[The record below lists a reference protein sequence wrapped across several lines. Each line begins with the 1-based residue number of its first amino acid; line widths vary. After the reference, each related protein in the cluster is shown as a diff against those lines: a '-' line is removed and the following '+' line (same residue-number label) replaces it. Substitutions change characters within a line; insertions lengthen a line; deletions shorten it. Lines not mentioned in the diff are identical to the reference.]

1 MGISGRFPR
10 LAGPPAA
17 YKSGTSKFRP
27 DRRSKPL
34 LLPPRSRGRF
44 FRRFPPA
51 CWKPKRASSGSTSSS
66 AQRLRLKAVCC
77 ADLPKADRAQE
88 LVAEGGTI
96 SVQVLNEIANVS
108 RRKMGLSWAETRNF
122 LLMIRGLLEVK
133 PITIEIHDVGISLAE
148 QYQLSV
154 YDSMIVSDALSA
166 GCDTLLSEDLQDGLL
181 INGRLRVLNPF

>member
-1 MGISGRFPR
+1 MPGSFLDSNIVLY
-10 LAGPPAA
+10 LA
-17 YKSGTSKFRP
+17 SE
-27 DRRSKPL
+27 
-34 LLPPRSRGRF
+34 
-44 FRRFPPA
+44 
-51 CWKPKRASSGSTSSS
+51 
-66 AQRLRLKAVCC
+66 
-77 ADLPKADRAQE
+77 DLAKADRAQE

-133 PITIEIHDVGISLAE
+133 PITIEIHDVGINLAE

-154 YDSMIVSDALSA
+154 YDSMIVSAALSA
-166 GCDTLLSEDLQDGLL
+166 ECDTLLSEDLQDGLL

>member
-1 MGISGRFPR
+1 
-10 LAGPPAA
+10 
-17 YKSGTSKFRP
+17 
-27 DRRSKPL
+27 
-34 LLPPRSRGRF
+34 
-44 FRRFPPA
+44 
-51 CWKPKRASSGSTSSS
+51 
-66 AQRLRLKAVCC
+66 LRLKAVCC